1 MGRFKL
7 STNTS
12 RGRPTNLDGASM
24 RDSDGVRRR
33 SRRLAFFFAAA
44 GLIYSIGRTALLSIM
59 NTGQPIMNIEQR

>member
-24 RDSDGVRRR
+24 RDLDGPALPLRRI
-33 SRRLAFFFAAA
+33 AFFFAAA
-44 GLIYSIGRTALLSIM
+44 GLIYSIARTALLSIM